1 MPSHLF
7 KLVLTH
13 VNFLIDDQII
23 SLVKVQNLRHRVIV
37 RSEKLHLNLVVATRR
52 PLNEAALV
60 LLRRVVAFCWYTFF
74 ECGQSVSKSTLLVSL
89 RLQLC
94 SILR

>member
-1 MPSHLF
+1 M
-7 KLVLTH
+7 
-13 VNFLIDDQII
+13 NFLIDYQII

-37 RSEKLHLNLVVATRR
+37 RREKLHLNLVVATRR
-52 PLNEAALV
+52 PLDEAALV
-60 LLRRVVAFCWYTFF
+60 LPPRVVACCWYAIV
-74 ECGQSVSKSTLLVSL
+74 EGGQSVSMSNMLVSL

>member
-1 MPSHLF
+1 M
-7 KLVLTH
+7 
-13 VNFLIDDQII
+13 NFLVDDQII

-37 RSEKLHLNLVVATRR
+37 GREKLHLNLVVATRR
-52 PLNEAALV
+52 PLDEATLV
-60 LLRRVVAFCWYTFF
+60 LLPGLYACCWYAII
-74 ECGQSVSKSTLLVSL
+74 ECGQFVSKSTLLVSL